1 MGCVL
6 CNSYIKNQ
14 NIEHKKKKIDNNIEY
29 TKRVMFRLSI
39 ILFYPL
45 YLVCLL
51 FLYIVELL
59 TEDEP
64 FK

>member
-6 CNSYIKNQ
+6 CYKYILSRND
-14 NIEHKKKKIDNNIEY
+14 KKKKNKENM
-29 TKRVMFRLSI
+29 TKRVLFRLSI
-39 ILFYPL
+39 ILLYPL
-45 YLVCLL
+45 YSICLL